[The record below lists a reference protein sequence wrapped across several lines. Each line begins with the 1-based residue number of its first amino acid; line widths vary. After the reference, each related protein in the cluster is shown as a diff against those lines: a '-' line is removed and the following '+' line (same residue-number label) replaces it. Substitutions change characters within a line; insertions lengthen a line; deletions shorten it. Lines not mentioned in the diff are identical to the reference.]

1 MGCVVMLIH
10 NISGAKMVEIVIS
23 RKKRINLGNFESE
36 EIMASMK
43 SEIPDNESITAEM
56 QELNKIVKDF
66 VEKEIEKARKKEK

>member
-1 MGCVVMLIH
+1 MLIH